1 MPLNH
6 NNSSSYIEHQNV
18 ALVIYELYDMNPVV
32 KQFILFCLST
42 EVRENVQQMVP
53 LKWIAD
59 GTSCILWA
67 QTLTFLSY
75 ILIIQVLTKVE
86 ILGCIQ
92 KNFTKFCLLNEAASE
107 HESCVIFQTTKFPK
121 N

>member
-1 MPLNH
+1 MYSTTPMPLNH

-18 ALVIYELYDMNPVV
+18 ALVIYELYDMNPVI

-42 EVRENVQQMVP
+42 EVRENVQQMVL

-92 KNFTKFCLLNEAASE
+92 K
-107 HESCVIFQTTKFPK
+107 IFLP
-121 N
+121 NSV